1 MAHTRPG
8 PGRVCVSLACP
19 IKLSNDAA
27 AEARAPPPEE
37 ICMKRYVMA
46 NRADGLADVVF
57 EDDLEANFAT
67 NRFREL
73 WLNTETPADQSDPRD
88 PVADQAMIHE
98 PPDGGAV
105 FRMLVFPPKHEAVTP
120 TPEQMIEMH
129 KTIHSAHI
137 PSLEYLRAAKHV
149 TMHRTD
155 TLNYFVLTEGE
166 LWSLS
171 EGKDVLLK
179 AGDVMIQRGCMH
191 GWRNDSDR
199 RAVLAAVLIDAKGD

>member
-1 MAHTRPG
+1 
-8 PGRVCVSLACP
+8 
-19 IKLSNDAA
+19 
-27 AEARAPPPEE
+27 
-37 ICMKRYVMA
+37 MKRYVMA
-46 NRADGLADVVF
+46 NRADGVADIVF
-57 EDDLEANFAT
+57 EDDLEAHFKG

-73 WLNTETPADQSDPRD
+73 WLNMETPADQSDSRD

-105 FRMLVFPPKHEAVTP
+105 FRMLVFPPKAETP
-120 TPEQMIEMH
+120 QISAEQMIEMH
-129 KTIHSAHI
+129 KAIHSVHI
-137 PSLEYLRAAKHV
+137 PSLEYLKNAKHP
-149 TMHRTD
+149 TMHKTD

-191 GWRNDSDR
+191 GWRNDSDK
-199 RAVLAAVLIDAKGD
+199 RAVLAAVLIDAKPA

>member
-1 MAHTRPG
+1 
-8 PGRVCVSLACP
+8 
-19 IKLSNDAA
+19 
-27 AEARAPPPEE
+27 
-37 ICMKRYVMA
+37 MKRYVMA

-57 EDDLEANFAT
+57 EDDLEPHFET

-73 WLNTETPADQSDPRD
+73 WLNTETPAELDDRED
-88 PVADQAMIHE
+88 PVASQAMIHE

-105 FRMLVFPPKHEAVTP
+105 FRMLVFPPRSQEPTV
-120 TPEQMIEMH
+120 TPEQMVELH
-129 KTIHSAHI
+129 KSIHSAHI
-137 PSLEYLRAAKHV
+137 PSVEYLRAAKDI

-179 AGDVMIQRGCMH
+179 AGDVMIQKGCMH
-191 GWRNDSDR
+191 GWRNDSDK
-199 RAVLAAVLIDAKGD
+199 RAVLAAVLIDAKAPA